1 MATNFSIFTEEQASP
16 AENVLPENQAQSSEN
31 FSIFSTTEQT
41 QQAPA
46 KTEEPEQSTMDNL
59 VKNQD
64 WLRDA
69 KTIYKHEKGEDYKG
83 SDKDLDYW
91 FRNRHSRFGN
101 DFTNLGM
108 TAYDA
113 SELMTDDVKR
123 AWVNSIDTWD
133 NTEASIGSFANAL
146 FQTVTDPTAIAAIA
160 ATPITGGGSLAAR
173 FGGGAAARLAAKKA
187 LQKQL
192 QASVKEKAGKEVAK
206 TKVSKEVAEEA
217 TKKQAVE
224 KKW

>member
-1 MATNFSIFTEEQASP
+1 MATFDTLL
-16 AENVLPENQAQSSEN
+16 AEALGGTTKQNQIPVTQSQDKEDDFDTLLN
-31 FSIFSTTEQT
+31 KAMTT

-46 KTEEPEQSTMDNL
+46 KTAEPEEFTMDNL

-91 FRNRHSRFGN
+91 FRNRHSRFAN
-101 DFTNLGM
+101 DITNLGM

-113 SELMTDDVKR
+113 SELMSDDVKR

-133 NTEASIGSFANAL
+133 NTEASIGSAANAA
-146 FQTVTDPTAIAAIA
+146 FQTVTDPTAIAAMLA
-160 ATPITGGGSLAAR
+160 APITGGGSLAAR
-173 FGGGAAARLAAKKA
+173 CGGAAAARLGAK
-187 LQKQL
+187 
-192 QASVKEKAGKEVAK
+192 
-206 TKVSKEVAEEA
+206 
-217 TKKQAVE
+217 
-224 KKW
+224 